1 MNSFSAKSDFER
13 NGSDSRA
20 DTAQTKS
27 HSVVLK
33 DRKHLEIT
41 GVTDVIRFDL
51 LSAELETVR
60 GTLYIDGED
69 LHMEAYDTERGIVV
83 LNGEMRTLDYADG
96 CAEKTEK
103 KHFFFRKQ

>member
-20 DTAQTKS
+20 DAAPTKS
-27 HSVVLK
+27 HSVFLK